1 MPLIKPMT
9 DVHFL
14 SNAPVDYQMNNVL
27 WLASEQEEANFF
39 LSKTKFSFDSCRA
52 VNNDGDPWEI
62 TVPLTDGSTLDDYYN
77 CNYLMWR
84 NPQFS
89 NKWFYAYIGTP
100 RPASAGSVT
109 VPFQVDYW
117 QTWHW
122 SCEFPATMVRR
133 ETVKNDTI
141 GANLI
146 EENVE
151 TGEFVISPV
160 DIGSTTYTGIG
171 TDIIEESGWVTTPCV
186 LIAYTYKPSETT
198 AETDP
203 GTYIINAVKDA
214 SDSFSY
220 KLSNIA
226 PSFAGGRFQQGIY
239 QACNFIAFE
248 VDTTDHDKLDAAIQS
263 VNSYLQKLVDGVMIH
278 SVQILRMIP
287 KFMAPASGVQPINSA
302 YPRVNNIKG
311 KASPTTFGSYTPNN
325 NKLYT
330 QQFNYLVIDNG
341 AGAQMEMGY
350 EYFKGDS
357 KQGVPARTP
366 TFRLYSQLSNSPACR
381 LIPYSYKGPSD
392 RENPLY
398 SLELN
403 TYPQCSYS
411 YNEMR
416 ADYFANQNSY
426 AVKGV
431 RGVSDALFNTIGAV
445 ASITESAATLNPVGM
460 VSGIAQIAN
469 TALDAADTIAKQK
482 DRARIPNEVVGLSD
496 SNIQFAIGRMS
507 FIEYRMQVQSY
518 YAKIIDNYFTA
529 YGYAINDIKKPELNT
544 RTRFNFIW
552 TQGANVLGDLP
563 TEAKNVINRQM
574 DAGLRIWHDPS
585 AWMDYSVKNTIK
597 G

>member
-27 WLASEQEEANFF
+27 WLSSEQEEATFF
-39 LSKTKFSFDSCRA
+39 LSKTKFSFDNCRA

-109 VPFQVDYW
+109 VPFQIDYW

-133 ETVKNDTI
+133 ETVKDDTV

-151 TGEFVISPV
+151 TGEFVISPS

-171 TDIIEESGWVTTPCV
+171 TDIIEESGWDTTPCV

-214 SDSFSY
+214 SDSFYY

-248 VDTTDHDKLDAAIQS
+248 VDTTDQDKLDAAIES
-263 VNSYLQKLVDGVMIH
+263 VNFYLQKLVDGVMIQ

-341 AGAQMEMGY
+341 AGSQMEMGY

-357 KQGVPARTP
+357 NQGVPPRTP

-445 ASITESAATLNPVGM
+445 ASITESAATLNPAGM

-574 DAGLRIWHDPS
+574 DAGLRIWHDPA

>member
-39 LSKTKFSFDSCRA
+39 LSKTKFSFDNCRA

-109 VPFQVDYW
+109 APFQIDYC

-133 ETVKNDTI
+133 ETVKDDTI

-151 TGEFVISPV
+151 TGEFVISPA

-171 TDIIEESGWVTTPCV
+171 TDIIEESGWDTTPCV
-186 LIAYTYKPSETT
+186 LIAYTYNPSETT

-214 SDSFSY
+214 SDSFYY

-248 VDTTDHDKLDAAIQS
+248 VDTTDQDKLDAAIQS
-263 VNSYLQKLVDGVMIH
+263 VNFYLQKLVDGVMIQ
-278 SVQILRMIP
+278 SVQVLRMIP
-287 KFMAPASGVQPINSA
+287 KFMSPASGVQPINSA

-341 AGAQMEMGY
+341 AGSQMEMGY

-357 KQGVPARTP
+357 MQGVPPRTP

-445 ASITESAATLNPVGM
+445 ASITESAATLNPAGM

-574 DAGLRIWHDPS
+574 DAGLRIWHDPA

>member
-1 MPLIKPMT
+1 
-9 DVHFL
+9 
-14 SNAPVDYQMNNVL
+14 
-27 WLASEQEEANFF
+27 
-39 LSKTKFSFDSCRA
+39 
-52 VNNDGDPWEI
+52 
-62 TVPLTDGSTLDDYYN
+62 
-77 CNYLMWR
+77 
-84 NPQFS
+84 
-89 NKWFYAYIGTP
+89 
-100 RPASAGSVT
+100 
-109 VPFQVDYW
+109 
-117 QTWHW
+117 
-122 SCEFPATMVRR
+122 MVRR
-133 ETVKNDTI
+133 ETVKDDTI

-151 TGEFVISPV
+151 TGEFVISPS

-171 TDIIEESGWVTTPCV
+171 TDIIEESGWDTTPCV

-214 SDSFSY
+214 SDSFYY

-248 VDTTDHDKLDAAIQS
+248 VDTTDQDKLNSAIES
-263 VNSYLQKLVDGVMIH
+263 VNFYLQKLVDGVMIQ

-341 AGAQMEMGY
+341 AGSQMEMGY

-357 KQGVPARTP
+357 MQGVPPRTP

-445 ASITESAATLNPVGM
+445 ASITESAATLNPAGM

-563 TEAKNVINRQM
+563 TEAKNVINHQM
-574 DAGLRIWHDPS
+574 DAGLRIWHDPA

>member
-39 LSKTKFSFDSCRA
+39 LSKTKFSFDNCRA

-62 TVPLTDGSTLDDYYN
+62 TVPLTNGSTLDDYYN

-109 VPFQVDYW
+109 VPFQIDYW

-122 SCEFPATMVRR
+122 SCEFPATMVCR
-133 ETVKNDTI
+133 ETVKDDTI

-151 TGEFVISPV
+151 TGEFVISPA
-160 DIGSTTYTGIG
+160 DIGTTTYTGIG
-171 TDIIEESGWVTTPCV
+171 TDIIEESGWDTTPCV

-214 SDSFSY
+214 SDSFYY
-220 KLSNIA
+220 KLKNIA

-248 VDTTDHDKLDAAIQS
+248 VDTTDQDKLDTAIQS
-263 VNSYLQKLVDGVMIH
+263 INLYLQNLVDGVMIQ

-341 AGAQMEMGY
+341 AGSQMEMGY

-357 KQGVPARTP
+357 MQGVPPRTP

-445 ASITESAATLNPVGM
+445 ASITESAATLNPAGM

-563 TEAKNVINRQM
+563 TEAKTVINRQM
-574 DAGLRIWHDPS
+574 DAGLRIWHDPA

>member
-27 WLASEQEEANFF
+27 WLSSEQEEANFF
-39 LSKTKFSFDSCRA
+39 LSKTKFSFDNCRA

-133 ETVKNDTI
+133 ETVKDDTI

-151 TGEFVISPV
+151 TGEFVISPS

-171 TDIIEESGWVTTPCV
+171 TDIIEESGWDTTPCV

-214 SDSFSY
+214 SDSFYY

-263 VNSYLQKLVDGVMIH
+263 VNFYLQKLVDGVMIQ

-341 AGAQMEMGY
+341 AGSQMEMGY

-357 KQGVPARTP
+357 MQGVPPRTP

-445 ASITESAATLNPVGM
+445 ASITESAATLNPAGL

-563 TEAKNVINRQM
+563 TEAKNVINLQM
-574 DAGLRIWHDPS
+574 DAGLRIWHDPA